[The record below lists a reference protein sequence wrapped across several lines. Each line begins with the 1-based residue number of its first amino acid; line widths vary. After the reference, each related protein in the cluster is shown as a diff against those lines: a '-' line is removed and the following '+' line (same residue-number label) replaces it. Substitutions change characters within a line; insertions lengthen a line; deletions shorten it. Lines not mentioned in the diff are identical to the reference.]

1 MNMELVTWIFIT
13 GVGFICIF
21 TFLIWMFTLAD
32 DWRNG
37 REHKRVLERER
48 CYKENRR

>member
-1 MNMELVTWIFIT
+1 MNMEFIT
-13 GVGFICIF
+13 LVIAIGIGVICVF
-21 TFLIWMFTLAD
+21 TFFILMFTLAD

-48 CYKENRR
+48 FYKENRR